1 MMNKKIITV
10 KSIYFILIFC
20 SFSFLIFFLFLNQFS
35 NREANENQ
43 KTREQLAPT
52 FNTKTIK
59 GEEFSLQFNNSNST
73 IITFWASWCPP
84 CRKELP
90 ILDEINNENMNV
102 RIIGVNI
109 DGDIRDAEKF
119 VNQYNISFM
128 SVIDE
133 DFITIKYGVSKIPET
148 FFIDQNGQIISRVSG
163 NLTKDKIKKL
173 IPRSSD

>member
-20 SFSFLIFFLFLNQFS
+20 LFSFLIFFLFLNQFS

-43 KTREQLAPT
+43 ITREQLAPT

-148 FFIDQNGQIISRVSG
+148 FFINQNGQIISRVSG

>member
-1 MMNKKIITV
+1 MMNKKLITV

-20 SFSFLIFFLFLNQFS
+20 LFSFLIFFLFWNQFS
-35 NREANENQ
+35 SKEVNEIQNIREE
-43 KTREQLAPT
+43 LAPT
-52 FNTKTIK
+52 FITKTIK
-59 GEEFSLQFNNSNST
+59 GEEFSLQFNNSNAT

-90 ILDEINNENMNV
+90 ILDEISNENTHV

-119 VNQYNISFM
+119 IDQYNISFI

-163 NLTKDKIKKL
+163 NLTKDKIKNL
-173 IPRSSD
+173 IP

>member
-1 MMNKKIITV
+1 MNKKIITV

-20 SFSFLIFFLFLNQFS
+20 LFSFLIFFLFLNQFS

-43 KTREQLAPT
+43 ITREQLAPT

-148 FFIDQNGQIISRVSG
+148 FFINQNGQIISRVSG

>member
-1 MMNKKIITV
+1 MNKKIITV
-10 KSIYFILIFC
+10 KSIYFILIC
-20 SFSFLIFFLFLNQFS
+20 CLFSILIFFLFWNQFS
-35 NREANENQ
+35 SKETNEIQ
-43 KTREQLAPT
+43 KIHEELAPT
-52 FNTKTIK
+52 FNTKTINGK
-59 GEEFSLQFNNSNST
+59 EFSLQFNNSNST

-90 ILDEINNENMNV
+90 ILDEINNESTHV

-109 DGDIRDAEKF
+109 DGDIRDAKKF
-119 VNQYNISFM
+119 IDRYNISFM
-128 SVIDE
+128 SVIDQ

-173 IPRSSD
+173 IP

>member
-20 SFSFLIFFLFLNQFS
+20 LFSFLIFFLFWNQFS
-35 NREANENQ
+35 NKEANEIQNI
-43 KTREQLAPT
+43 REELAPM
-52 FNTKTIK
+52 FKTKTIK

-90 ILDEINNENMNV
+90 ILDEINNENMHV

-119 VNQYNISFM
+119 VDQYNISFM

-148 FFIDQNGQIISRVSG
+148 FFIDLNGKIISRVSG
-163 NLTKDKIKKL
+163 NLTKDKIKNL
-173 IPRSSD
+173 IP